1 MDFAVRTL
9 TLPGGVTLPYVEQ
22 GEPSGTPV
30 VLLHGITDS
39 WRAFEM
45 LLPHLPNSLRAFA
58 ITQRGHGE
66 ASRPESSY
74 APADFARD
82 VAEFLTALNIP
93 GAIIAGHS
101 MGSYVAQRFAID
113 YPERT
118 LGLVLLGTSFDM
130 RGNPGLNMFWSQ
142 VVSGLTDPV
151 PRSVA
156 LDFQTS
162 TLAKPIPPEYLDI
175 FVEESLKVPA
185 RVWRAAFRAMLDED
199 HSGDLRNVTA
209 PTLILWGDRD
219 AFFGRED
226 HARVASAIAG
236 SRMITYA
243 GAGHAMHWE
252 EPVRVARDIT
262 GFASEVAELSRMQ
275 TSKQRQAS

>member
-1 MDFAVRTL
+1 MEFQVRSVTL
-9 TLPGGVTLPYVEQ
+9 ASGITLPFVEH
-22 GEPSGTPV
+22 GDPSGTPV

-39 WRAFEM
+39 WRAFEL
-45 LLPHLPNSLRAFA
+45 LLPHLPNSLRALA

-66 ASRPESSY
+66 ASHPEDGY

-93 GAIIAGHS
+93 GAIIVGHS

-118 LGLVLLGTSFDM
+118 LGLVLLGTCFDM
-130 RGNPGLNMFWSQ
+130 RENAEVKMFWSD

-151 PRSVA
+151 PRAVA

-162 TLAKPIPPEYLDI
+162 TLAKPIPAGYLEM
-175 FVEESLKVPA
+175 FVNESLKVPA
-185 RVWRAAFRAMLDED
+185 RVWRSAFRAMLDED
-199 HSGDLRNVTA
+199 HSDDLRNVTA
-209 PTLILWGDRD
+209 PTLIIRGDRD

-226 HARVASAIAG
+226 HAGVASAIAG
-236 SRMITYA
+236 ARLITYA

-252 EPVRVARDIT
+252 EPQRVARDIAE
-262 GFASEVAELSRMQ
+262 FAEEVARRRVH
-275 TSKQRQAS
+275 KQAS